1 MSVLH
6 LQTHLILLI
15 MIYNKFG
22 NTGLQI
28 SALSFG
34 SWLTFG
40 KQIEDTTSE
49 TLMGM
54 AYDAG
59 INFFDNAE
67 IYARGQS
74 EVVMGKA
81 LKNLNWTRSS
91 YMVSSKVFFG
101 FEENKP
107 NQRGLSRKH
116 ILEGCEAAL
125 KRLQVEYIDLYFC
138 HRPDRQT
145 PILETVQAMN
155 TLIQQGKILYWG
167 TSEWSAQEILQAHL
181 EAERYHL
188 IAPVMEQPQYNL
200 FERKK
205 MEDDFLHIFK
215 YQGMGTTIWSPL
227 SSGLLSGKYLGDA
240 GETRLSIQGLEWL
253 KERNITPARLEKVKE
268 LKKISD
274 TLGVSLSQMAIAWCL
289 KNPNV
294 STAILGASKTSQL
307 EENLKAPEI
316 AALLTEEVLL
326 KIDTVMGNKP
336 VLPEY

>member
-1 MSVLH
+1 ME
-6 LQTHLILLI
+6 
-15 MIYNKFG
+15 YRKFG
-22 NTGLQI
+22 TTGLQI

-40 KQIEDTTSE
+40 KQIKDGTSE

-81 LKNLNWTRSS
+81 LKNLKWTRSS

-116 ILEGCEAAL
+116 IMEGCEAAL
-125 KRLQVEYIDLYFC
+125 KRLQVDYIDLYFC
-138 HRPDRQT
+138 HRPDKHT

-181 EAERYHL
+181 EAERHHL

-205 MEDDFLHIFK
+205 MEDDYLHLFRH
-215 YQGMGTTIWSPL
+215 QGLGTTIWSPL
-227 SSGLLSGKYLGDA
+227 ASGVLSGKYLGEA
-240 GETRLSIQGLEWL
+240 GETRLSMQGLEWL
-253 KERNITPARLEKVKE
+253 RDRNVTPERLEKVRSI
-268 LKKISD
+268 KKISD
-274 TLGVSLSQMAIAWCL
+274 NLSVSIASFCIAWCL

-307 EENLKAPEI
+307 EENLKALEVVN
-316 AALLTEEVLL
+316 LLSEDVMQEVDR
-326 KIDTVMGNKP
+326 IMGNKP

>member
-1 MSVLH
+1 MQYRKLGH
-6 LQTHLILLI
+6 
-15 MIYNKFG
+15 
-22 NTGLQI
+22 TGLSV

-34 SWLTFG
+34 GWLTIG
-40 KQIEDTTSE
+40 KQIDNSVSE
-49 TLMGM
+49 LLIQK
-54 AYDAG
+54 AYEAG

-74 EVVMGKA
+74 ELVMGRA
-81 LKNLNWTRSS
+81 LKNLKASRSS

-101 FEENKP
+101 YEDNKP

-116 ILEGCEAAL
+116 IIEGCHGAL
-125 KRLQVEYIDLYFC
+125 NRLDVEYIDLFFC
-138 HRPDRQT
+138 HRPDKNT

-181 EAERYHL
+181 EAERHYL
-188 IAPVMEQPQYNL
+188 IAPVMEQCQYNL

-205 MEDDFLHIFK
+205 MEDDYLHIFK

-227 SSGLLSGKYLGDA
+227 SSGVLSGKYLGEA
-240 GETRLSIQGLEWL
+240 GDTRLSMQGMDWL
-253 KERNITPARLEKVKE
+253 RERNITPERLEKVRQ
-268 LKKISD
+268 LKVISD
-274 TLGVSLSQMAIAWCL
+274 GLGVSLAQMAIAWCL

-294 STAILGASKTSQL
+294 STAILGASKTEQL
-307 EENLKAPEI
+307 EDNLRALDIMENLTP
-316 AALLTEEVLL
+316 EVLEQ
-326 KIDTVMGNKP
+326 IETIMGNKP

>member
-1 MSVLH
+1 MQYRKL
-6 LQTHLILLI
+6 
-15 MIYNKFG
+15 G
-22 NTGLQI
+22 NTGIQI

-40 KQIEDTTSE
+40 KQIEDNISE
-49 TLMGM
+49 RLMST

-74 EVVMGKA
+74 EIVMGKA
-81 LKNLNWTRSS
+81 LQNLNWPRSS

-101 FEENKP
+101 YEKDLP

-116 ILEGCEAAL
+116 ILEGCEAAM
-125 KRLQVEYIDLYFC
+125 KRLQVDYIDLFFC
-138 HRPDRQT
+138 HRPDKNT

-181 EAERYHL
+181 EATRYQL

-205 MEDDFLHIFK
+205 MEDDYLHLFK

-227 SSGLLSGKYLGDA
+227 SSGLLTGKYLGEA
-240 GETRLSIQGLEWL
+240 GATRLSMQGMEWL
-253 KERNITPARLEKVKE
+253 QERNITPAKLEKVKA
-268 LKKISD
+268 LKNIADK
-274 TLGVSLSQMAIAWCL
+274 TGLSLTQFSLAWCL
-289 KNPNV
+289 KNQNV
-294 STAILGASKTSQL
+294 STVILGASKVSQL
-307 EENLKAPEI
+307 EENLKALDVVEKLTDEI
-316 AALLTEEVLL
+316 MQQADE
-326 KIDTVMGNKP
+326 VMGNKP
-336 VLPEY
+336 VLSEY